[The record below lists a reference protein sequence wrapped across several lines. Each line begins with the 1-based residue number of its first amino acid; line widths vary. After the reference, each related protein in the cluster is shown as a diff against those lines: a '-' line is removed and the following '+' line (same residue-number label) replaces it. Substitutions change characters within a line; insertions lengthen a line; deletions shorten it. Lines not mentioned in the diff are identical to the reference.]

1 MLQTIRGAS
10 LNMPR
15 NRLTV
20 LDQIGASDKVRKKI
34 IDAASALYARKGFG
48 ATSIQEISE
57 TANVALP
64 VTYHY
69 VKKKSEIMRLIMEDV
84 LNIFRESLVKEI
96 GDIVDPVEKLAMAV
110 ILYLR
115 VLDQQREKMLLL
127 YQKSSSLD
135 RNSKTRIMALEVE
148 VSEIFSNIINEG
160 ISQGVFKAVDV
171 DLMAYNILMLSQ
183 MWILKHWHFKKRLTL
198 DKYIDNQLVTIMDAL
213 GAKY

>member
-1 MLQTIRGAS
+1 
-10 LNMPR
+10 MPR

-20 LDQIGASDKVRKKI
+20 LDQIAASDKVRKKI
-34 IDAASALYARKGFG
+34 IDAASALYAKKGFG

-57 TANVALP
+57 TANVTLP

-69 VKKKSEIMRLIMEDV
+69 VKKKSGIMRLIMEDV
-84 LNIFRESLVKEI
+84 LNIFRESLIKEI

-115 VLDQQREKMLLL
+115 VLDRQREKMLLL

-135 RNSKTRIMALEVE
+135 RDSKTRIMALEVE

-160 ISQGVFKAVDV
+160 IAQGVFKAVDV

-183 MWILKHWHFKKRLTL
+183 MWILKHWHFKNRLTL
-198 DKYIDNQLVTIMDAL
+198 DKYIDSQLVTIMDAL

>member
-1 MLQTIRGAS
+1 
-10 LNMPR
+10 MPR

-20 LDQIGASDKVRKKI
+20 LDQIAASDKVRKKI

-57 TANVALP
+57 AANVALP

-84 LNIFRESLVKEI
+84 LNIFQESLVKEI
-96 GDIVDPVEKLAMAV
+96 EGIVDPVEKLAIAI

-115 VLDQQREKMLLL
+115 VLDRQREKVLLF
-127 YQKSSSLD
+127 YQKSGSLD
-135 RNSKTRIMALEVE
+135 RSSKTRIMALEVQ

-160 ISQGVFKAVDV
+160 VAQGVFKTVDV

-183 MWILKHWHFKKRLTL
+183 MWILKHWHFKNRLTL
-198 DKYIDNQLVTIMDAL
+198 DKYIDHQLVIIMDAL
-213 GAKY
+213 GANY